1 MRENREVAQPNV
13 NPELKGFQIKINE
26 FGQMEQ
32 TRSLDNLNAFLNAA
46 VNDKKLESDK
56 AN

>member
-1 MRENREVAQPNV
+1 MSETRSTTQPNV

-32 TRSLDNLNAFLNAA
+32 TRTLDNLNAFLNAA
-46 VNDKKLESDK
+46 VNDKKLKKEKS
-56 AN
+56 N